1 MVDSEVAY
9 HVTGSDDCDGIFT
22 PTAFREKFPDIY
34 VAMENVDA
42 DFLQYGSDAE
52 KSVIVKRE
60 PIEKF
65 DPVQIQSS
73 KTSNS
78 V

>member
-1 MVDSEVAY
+1 MVEPQIAY
-9 HVTGSDDCDGIFT
+9 HVTGSDGRDGIFT

-34 VAMENVDA
+34 AAMEKVGA

-52 KSVIVKRE
+52 KSVIIKRE

-73 KTSNS
+73 KTSNP